1 MAEERR
7 FDWGAILTA
16 AAIIVGVTA
25 ALGLIVPAVLTLGL
39 GLGHTGRVA
48 GHDAYR
54 WGFWAVA
61 WALTI
66 WQGAVMLRKV
76 HERIVDDMLV
86 TSIIAAV
93 ALFLV
98 KMVIGLVYEPLSGR
112 GTLLPIVTSLDTG
125 GALILVLVALI
136 GARVNRF

>member
-1 MAEERR
+1 MADEPR
-7 FDWGAILTA
+7 FDWGAILS
-16 AAIIVGVTA
+16 AIAVIVGVTA
-25 ALGLIVPAVLTLGL
+25 VLGFLVPAVLTLAL

-48 GHDAYR
+48 GNDAYR

-61 WALTI
+61 WILTI

-76 HERIVDDMLV
+76 HDRIVDDMLV
-86 TSIIAAV
+86 TSIVAAV
-93 ALFLV
+93 VLFLV
-98 KMVIGLVYEPLSGR
+98 KIVITLVYEPISGR
-112 GTLLPIVTSLDTG
+112 GTLLPIVSSLDTG